1 MTAYGTFIGD
11 VRNSYKILV
20 RRPIE
25 RDALKTYA

>member
-1 MTAYGTFIGD
+1 MTAHGAFIGD
-11 VRNSYKILV
+11 VRDSYKMLV